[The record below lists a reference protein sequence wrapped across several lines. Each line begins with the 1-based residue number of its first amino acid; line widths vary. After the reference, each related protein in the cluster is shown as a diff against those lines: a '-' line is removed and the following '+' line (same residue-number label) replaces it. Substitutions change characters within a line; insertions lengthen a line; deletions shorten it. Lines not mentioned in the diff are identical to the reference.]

1 VTVPRPRAATAALR
15 DPRPLLPVVK
25 QKMPWCDGKSVWFN
39 TPVESHRAGS
49 AGALLQLLRDG
60 TPRTRSELAAEMGLG
75 RSTVAQR
82 VDTLIARSLVG
93 AAGEATS
100 TGGRPPARFAFNPR
114 ARVVLGADIGATHV
128 RLAVSDL
135 AATVL
140 ADDVVD
146 LDIGVGPEKVL
157 EWVVDRGKVLV
168 RRAGRRIGD
177 VVAVGVGVPGPVEFA
192 TGRPTSPPI
201 MPGWDGFD
209 VPGFVRD
216 SLRGAEVVVDND
228 VNVMALGERFLT
240 FPDVDHLMF
249 VKVATGIGCGI
260 ISDGALRR
268 GANGAAGDLGHVQV
282 PGDVSALCR
291 CGNVG
296 CLEAVASGA
305 AVARALGELGIEA
318 GSSRDVVALAR
329 SGSTAAIALI
339 RDAGRTIGE
348 VLASAVSLLNPS
360 IIVIGGSLADAGDP
374 LLAGVREV
382 VYQRSL
388 PLATADLRI
397 LASASGMRAGIV
409 GAAVLAIE
417 HALAPDRL
425 DALLR

>member
-1 VTVPRPRAATAALR
+1 
-15 DPRPLLPVVK
+15 
-25 QKMPWCDGKSVWFN
+25 MWFN
-39 TPVESHRAGS
+39 SSVGSQLAGGRAGS

-60 TPRTRSELAAEMGLG
+60 TPRTRSELAADTGLG

-82 VDTLIARSLVG
+82 VDTLVASTLVR

-114 ARVVLGADIGATHV
+114 ARLVLAADVGATHV
-128 RLAVSDL
+128 RLAVADL

-146 LDIGVGPEKVL
+146 LDISVGPEKVL
-157 EWVVDRGKVLV
+157 AWVVDRGRALV
-168 RRAGRRIGD
+168 RRSSRRIAD
-177 VVAVGVGVPGPVEFA
+177 IVGVGIGLPGPVEFA

-209 VPGFVRD
+209 VPGFVGE
-216 SLRGAEVVVDND
+216 SLRRADVVVDND
-228 VNVMALGERFLT
+228 VNVMALGERFLAY
-240 FPDVDHLMF
+240 PDVDHLMF

-282 PGDVSALCR
+282 PGDAVALCR

-296 CLEAVASGA
+296 CLEAIASGA
-305 AVARALGELGIEA
+305 AVARALAEVGIDA

-329 SGSTAAIALI
+329 AGSTEAIGLI

-360 IIVIGGSLADAGDP
+360 IIVIGGSLAEAGDP

-382 VYQRSL
+382 VYRRSL

-397 LASASGMRAGIV
+397 VASSSGVRAGIV

-417 HALAPDRL
+417 HALAPEAI
-425 DALLR
+425 DAMLA

>member
-1 VTVPRPRAATAALR
+1 
-15 DPRPLLPVVK
+15 
-25 QKMPWCDGKSVWFN
+25 MWFN
-39 TPVESHRAGS
+39 TAVGSQRAGRAGS

-60 TPRTRSELAAEMGLG
+60 TPRTRSELAAATGLG
-75 RSTVAQR
+75 RTTVAQR
-82 VDTLIARSLVG
+82 VDTLITSSLVG
-93 AAGEATS
+93 TAGEATS

-114 ARVVLGADIGATHV
+114 ARLVLGADVGATHV

-146 LDIGVGPEKVL
+146 LDVGVGPEKVL
-157 EWVVDRGKVLV
+157 TWVVDRGRALV
-168 RRAGRRIGD
+168 RRAGRRLGD
-177 VVAVGVGVPGPVEFA
+177 VVSVGIGLPGPVEFA

-209 VPGFVRD
+209 VPAFVRQ
-216 SLRGAEVVVDND
+216 SLRASVVVDND
-228 VNVMALGERFLT
+228 VNVMALGERFLA
-240 FPDVDHLMF
+240 FPEIDHLMF

-260 ISDGALRR
+260 ILDGALCR
-268 GANGAAGDLGHVQV
+268 GARGAAGDLGHVRV
-282 PGDVSALCR
+282 PGDVSAVCR

-296 CLEAVASGA
+296 CLEAIASGA
-305 AVARALGELGIEA
+305 AVARGLTELGIEA
-318 GSSRDVVALAR
+318 GSSRDVVTLAR
-329 SGSTAAIALI
+329 SGSTEAIGLI
-339 RDAGRTIGE
+339 RDAGRRIGE

-360 IIVIGGSLADAGDP
+360 IIVIGGSLAEAGDP
-374 LLAGVREV
+374 LVAGVREV

-397 LASASGMRAGIV
+397 VASTSGMRAGIV

-417 HALAPDRL
+417 HVLAPDVI
-425 DALLR
+425 DALLS

>member
-1 VTVPRPRAATAALR
+1 
-15 DPRPLLPVVK
+15 
-25 QKMPWCDGKSVWFN
+25 MWFN
-39 TPVESHRAGS
+39 TAVRSHRAGS

-60 TPRTRSELAAEMGLG
+60 TPRTRSELAVATGLG

-82 VDTLIARSLVG
+82 IDTLVKSKLIG
-93 AAGEATS
+93 AAGEANS

-114 ARVVLGADIGATHV
+114 ARLVLGADVGATHV

-146 LDIGVGPEKVL
+146 LDVAVGPEKVL
-157 EWVVDRGKVLV
+157 TWVLDRSRVLV
-168 RRAGRRIGD
+168 RRAGRRLGD
-177 VVAVGVGVPGPVEFA
+177 VVGVGIGLPGPVEFA

-209 VPGFVRD
+209 VPGFVRQ
-216 SLRGAEVVVDND
+216 SLRADIVVDND
-228 VNVMALGERFLT
+228 VNVMALGERFLA
-240 FPDVDHLMF
+240 FPEVDHLMF

-260 ISDGALRR
+260 ILDGALCR
-268 GANGAAGDLGHVQV
+268 GARGAAGDLGHVQV
-282 PGDVSALCR
+282 PGDVSAVCR
-291 CGNVG
+291 CGNIG

-305 AVARALGELGIEA
+305 AVARGLSELGIET
-318 GSSRDVVALAR
+318 GSSRDVVALAK
-329 SGSTAAIALI
+329 SGSTEAIRLI
-339 RDAGRTIGE
+339 RDAGRTIGD

-360 IIVIGGSLADAGDP
+360 IIVIGGSLAEAGDP

-397 LASASGMRAGIV
+397 VASTSGVHAGIV

-417 HALAPDRL
+417 HVLAPEAVDE
-425 DALLR
+425 LLLT

>member
-1 VTVPRPRAATAALR
+1 
-15 DPRPLLPVVK
+15 
-25 QKMPWCDGKSVWFN
+25 
-39 TPVESHRAGS
+39 VESHRAGS

-60 TPRTRSELAAEMGLG
+60 TPRTRSELAAETGLG

-82 VDTLIARSLVG
+82 VETLITSSLVG

-157 EWVVDRGKVLV
+157 AWVVDRGKVLV
-168 RRAGRRIGD
+168 RRAGRRIAD

-209 VPGFVRD
+209 VPGFVRE
-216 SLRGAEVVVDND
+216 SLRSAEVVVVDND

-305 AVARALGELGIEA
+305 AVARALAELGVEA

-329 SGSTAAIALI
+329 SGSTAAIGLI

-397 LASASGMRAGIV
+397 LASSSGMRAGIV

-417 HALAPDRL
+417 QALAPERVN
-425 DALLR
+425 ALLG

>member
-1 VTVPRPRAATAALR
+1 
-15 DPRPLLPVVK
+15 
-25 QKMPWCDGKSVWFN
+25 MWFN
-39 TPVESHRAGS
+39 TAVRTPRVGGRAGAAGS

-60 TPRTRSELAAEMGLG
+60 TPRTRSELAASTGLG

-82 VDTLIARSLVG
+82 VDALVASALVG

-114 ARVVLGADIGATHV
+114 ARLVLGADVGATHV
-128 RLAVSDL
+128 RLAVADL
-135 AATVL
+135 AARVL

-146 LDIGVGPEKVL
+146 LDISVGPEKVL
-157 EWVVDRGKVLV
+157 AWVVDRSRALV
-168 RRAGRRIGD
+168 RRSGRRLGEVI
-177 VVAVGVGVPGPVEFA
+177 GVGIGLPGPVEFA

-209 VPGFVRD
+209 VPGFVRE
-216 SLRGAEVVVDND
+216 SLRGADVVVDND
-228 VNVMALGERFLT
+228 VNVMALGERFLA
-240 FPDVDHLMF
+240 FPSVDHLMF

-268 GANGAAGDLGHVQV
+268 GANGAAGDLGHVRV
-282 PGDVSALCR
+282 PADVSAVCR

-305 AVARALGELGIEA
+305 AVARALSEVGIEA

-329 SGSTAAIALI
+329 SGSTEAIGLV

-360 IIVIGGSLADAGDP
+360 IIVIGGSLAEAGDP

-397 LASASGMRAGIV
+397 VASSSGVRAGIV

-417 HALAPDRL
+417 TVLAPAAV
-425 DALLR
+425 DAMLV

>member
-1 VTVPRPRAATAALR
+1 
-15 DPRPLLPVVK
+15 
-25 QKMPWCDGKSVWFN
+25 MWFN
-39 TPVESHRAGS
+39 SSVGSQLAGGRAGS

-60 TPRTRSELAAEMGLG
+60 TPRTRSELAAATGLG

-82 VDTLIARSLVG
+82 VDTLVASTLVR

-114 ARVVLGADIGATHV
+114 ARLVLGADVGATHV
-128 RLAVSDL
+128 RLAVADL

-146 LDIGVGPEKVL
+146 LDISVGPEKVL
-157 EWVVDRGKVLV
+157 AWVVDRGRALV
-168 RRAGRRIGD
+168 RRSSRRIAD
-177 VVAVGVGVPGPVEFA
+177 IVGVGIGLPGPVEFA

-209 VPGFVRD
+209 VPGFVGE
-216 SLRGAEVVVDND
+216 SLRRADVVVDND
-228 VNVMALGERFLT
+228 VNVMALGERFLAY
-240 FPDVDHLMF
+240 PDVDHLMF

-282 PGDVSALCR
+282 PGDAVALCR

-296 CLEAVASGA
+296 CLEAIASGA
-305 AVARALGELGIEA
+305 AVARALAEVGIDA

-329 SGSTAAIALI
+329 AGSTEAIGLI

-360 IIVIGGSLADAGDP
+360 IIVIGGSLAEAGDP

-382 VYQRSL
+382 VYRRSL

-397 LASASGMRAGIV
+397 VASSSGVRAGIV

-417 HALAPDRL
+417 HALAPKPI
-425 DALLR
+425 DAMLA

>member
-1 VTVPRPRAATAALR
+1 
-15 DPRPLLPVVK
+15 
-25 QKMPWCDGKSVWFN
+25 VWFN
-39 TPVESHRAGS
+39 TPVGRRGSGDRAGS

-60 TPRTRSELAAEMGLG
+60 MPRTRSELAAATGLG

-82 VDTLIARSLVG
+82 VDVLVTSALVG

-100 TGGRPPARFAFNPR
+100 TGGRPPARFAFNPH
-114 ARVVLGADIGATHV
+114 ARLVLGADVGATHV
-128 RLAVSDL
+128 RLAVTDL
-135 AATVL
+135 AANVV
-140 ADDVVD
+140 ADDVID
-146 LDIGVGPEKVL
+146 LDVAVGPEKVL
-157 EWVVDRGKVLV
+157 AWVADRGRALV
-168 RRAGRRIGD
+168 RRAGRRLGD
-177 VVAVGVGVPGPVEFA
+177 VAAVGIGLPGPVEFA

-209 VPGFVRD
+209 VRGCVR
-216 SLRGAEVVVDND
+216 SALRGVDVVVDND
-228 VNVMALGERFLT
+228 VNVMALGERFLS
-240 FPDVDHLMF
+240 FPSVDHLMF

-268 GANGAAGDLGHVQV
+268 GARGAAGDLGHVQV
-282 PGDVSALCR
+282 PGDVTAVCR

-305 AVARALGELGIEA
+305 AVARALSELGIEA

-329 SGSTAAIALI
+329 AGSTEAIGLV

-348 VLASAVSLLNPS
+348 VLASCVSLLNPS
-360 IIVIGGSLADAGDP
+360 IIVIGGSLAEAGDP
-374 LLAGVREV
+374 LIAGVREV

-397 LASASGMRAGIV
+397 VASASGERAGIV

-417 HALAPDRL
+417 HALAPDAVDEML
-425 DALLR
+425 T

>member
-1 VTVPRPRAATAALR
+1 
-15 DPRPLLPVVK
+15 
-25 QKMPWCDGKSVWFN
+25 MWFN
-39 TPVESHRAGS
+39 TSVGSQQAGS
-49 AGALLQLLRDG
+49 AGGLLQLFRDG
-60 TPRTRSELAAEMGLG
+60 TPRTRSELAAATGLG

-82 VDTLIARSLVG
+82 VDSLV
-93 AAGEATS
+93 ASTLVSTAGEATS
-100 TGGRPPARFAFNPR
+100 TGGRPPTRFAFNPR
-114 ARVVLGADIGATHV
+114 ARLVLGADVGATHV
-128 RLAVSDL
+128 RLAVADL
-135 AATVL
+135 AASVL

-146 LDIGVGPEKVL
+146 LDISVGPDKVL
-157 EWVVDRGKVLV
+157 AWVVDRGRALV
-168 RRAGRRIGD
+168 RRSGRRIAD
-177 VVAVGVGVPGPVEFA
+177 VVGVGIGLPGPVEFA

-209 VPGFVRD
+209 VLGFVGE
-216 SLRGAEVVVDND
+216 SLRGADVVVDND
-228 VNVMALGERFLT
+228 VNVMALGERFLAY
-240 FPDVDHLMF
+240 PDVDHLMF

-282 PGDVSALCR
+282 PGDVAALCR

-305 AVARALGELGIEA
+305 AVARALSDA
-318 GSSRDVVALAR
+318 GVDAVSSRDVVALAR
-329 SGSTAAIALI
+329 AGSTEATGLI
-339 RDAGRTIGE
+339 RDAGRIIGE

-360 IIVIGGSLADAGDP
+360 IIVIGGSLAEAGDP

-382 VYQRSL
+382 VYRRSL

-397 LASASGMRAGIV
+397 VASSSGVRAGTV

-417 HALAPDRL
+417 HVLAPAAV
-425 DALLR
+425 DAMLA

>member
-1 VTVPRPRAATAALR
+1 
-15 DPRPLLPVVK
+15 
-25 QKMPWCDGKSVWFN
+25 MWFN
-39 TPVESHRAGS
+39 TAVRTPRVGGRAGAAGS

-60 TPRTRSELAAEMGLG
+60 TPRTRSELAAFTGLG

-82 VDTLIARSLVG
+82 VDALVASALVG
-93 AAGEATS
+93 AACEATS

-114 ARVVLGADIGATHV
+114 ARLVLGADVGATHV
-128 RLAVSDL
+128 RLAVADL
-135 AATVL
+135 AARVL

-146 LDIGVGPEKVL
+146 LDISVGPEKVL
-157 EWVVDRGKVLV
+157 AWVVDRSRALV
-168 RRAGRRIGD
+168 RRSGRRLGEVI
-177 VVAVGVGVPGPVEFA
+177 GVGIGLPGPVEFA

-209 VPGFVRD
+209 VPGFVRE
-216 SLRGAEVVVDND
+216 SLRGADVVVDND
-228 VNVMALGERFLT
+228 VNVMALGERFLA
-240 FPDVDHLMF
+240 FPSVDHLMF

-268 GANGAAGDLGHVQV
+268 GANGAAGDLGHVRV
-282 PGDVSALCR
+282 PGDVSAVCR

-305 AVARALGELGIEA
+305 AVARALSEVGIDA

-329 SGSTAAIALI
+329 SGSTEAIGLV

-360 IIVIGGSLADAGDP
+360 IIVIGGSLAEAGDP

-397 LASASGMRAGIV
+397 VASSSGVRAGIV

-417 HALAPDRL
+417 TVLAPAAV
-425 DALLR
+425 DAMLV

>member
-1 VTVPRPRAATAALR
+1 
-15 DPRPLLPVVK
+15 
-25 QKMPWCDGKSVWFN
+25 MWFN
-39 TPVESHRAGS
+39 SSVGSQLAGGRAGS

-60 TPRTRSELAAEMGLG
+60 TPRTRSELAAATGLG

-82 VDTLIARSLVG
+82 IDTLVASTLVR
-93 AAGEATS
+93 AAGEASS

-114 ARVVLGADIGATHV
+114 ARLVLGADVGATHV
-128 RLAVSDL
+128 RLAVADL

-146 LDIGVGPEKVL
+146 LDISVGPEKVL
-157 EWVVDRGKVLV
+157 AWVVDRGRALV
-168 RRAGRRIGD
+168 RRSSRRIAD
-177 VVAVGVGVPGPVEFA
+177 IVGVGIGLPGPVEFA

-209 VPGFVRD
+209 VPGFVGE
-216 SLRGAEVVVDND
+216 SLRRADVVVDND
-228 VNVMALGERFLT
+228 VNVMALGERFLAY
-240 FPDVDHLMF
+240 PDVDHLMF

-282 PGDVSALCR
+282 PGDAVALCR

-296 CLEAVASGA
+296 CLEAIASGA
-305 AVARALGELGIEA
+305 AVARALAEVGIDA

-329 SGSTAAIALI
+329 AGSIEAIGLI

-360 IIVIGGSLADAGDP
+360 IIVIGGSLAEAGDP

-382 VYQRSL
+382 VYRRSL

-397 LASASGMRAGIV
+397 VASSSGVRAGIV

-417 HALAPDRL
+417 HALAPEAI
-425 DALLR
+425 DAMLA

>member
-1 VTVPRPRAATAALR
+1 
-15 DPRPLLPVVK
+15 
-25 QKMPWCDGKSVWFN
+25 MWFN
-39 TPVESHRAGS
+39 TVVRSHRAGS

-60 TPRTRSELAAEMGLG
+60 TPRTRSELAAATGLG

-82 VDTLIARSLVG
+82 IDTLVNSKLVG
-93 AAGEATS
+93 AAGEASS

-114 ARVVLGADIGATHV
+114 ARLVLGADVGATHV

-140 ADDVVD
+140 ADDVID
-146 LDIGVGPEKVL
+146 LDVAVGPEKVL
-157 EWVVDRGKVLV
+157 TWVLDRSRVLV
-168 RRAGRRIGD
+168 RRAGRRLGD
-177 VVAVGVGVPGPVEFA
+177 VAGVGIGLPGPVEFA

-209 VPGFVRD
+209 VAGFVRQ
-216 SLRGAEVVVDND
+216 SLRADIVVDND
-228 VNVMALGERFLT
+228 VNVMALGERFLA
-240 FPDVDHLMF
+240 FPEIDHLMF

-260 ISDGALRR
+260 VLDGALCR
-268 GANGAAGDLGHVQV
+268 GARGAAGDLGHVQV
-282 PGDVSALCR
+282 PGDVSAVCR
-291 CGNVG
+291 CGNIG

-305 AVARALGELGIEA
+305 AVARGLSELGIET
-318 GSSRDVVALAR
+318 GSSRDVVALAK
-329 SGSTAAIALI
+329 SGSTEAIRLI
-339 RDAGRTIGE
+339 RDAGRTIGA

-360 IIVIGGSLADAGDP
+360 IIVIGGSLAEAGDP

-397 LASASGMRAGIV
+397 VASTSGVNAGIV

-417 HALAPDRL
+417 HVLAPAAV
-425 DALLR
+425 DALLLT